1 MKNLSSIMILL
12 ALTCLTIIPVS
23 SQAADKNGH
32 FAIWGKGNKSCHSY
46 NISRNTDEEQRF
58 KDYIMGFLTAF
69 NIQMPETYRISGHM
83 NLDEILAWLD
93 DYCELKPILAFE
105 QSLADFIVEKHD
117 ERLKHSPSK
126 YRR

>member
-1 MKNLSSIMILL
+1 MKNLSNIIILL
-12 ALTCLTIIPVS
+12 TLTCVTIIPVS
-23 SQAADKNGH
+23 SQEADKDGN
-32 FAIWGKGNKSCHSY
+32 FAIGGKGNKSCHNY

-69 NIQMPETYRISGHM
+69 NVQMPETYRVSGNM

-93 DYCELKPILAFE
+93 DYCQLKPVISFE
-105 QSLADFIVEKHD
+105 QSLSDFIIENRD
-117 ERLKHSPSK
+117 ERMKRSLSK